1 MKGYDVVL
9 VNYKEKVFIP
19 LSRLRELMQ
28 EFGDAYVIMQ
38 KPFEP
43 GAIPVSSYM
52 DLVPNENDFIRMR
65 ASEILASDD
74 FEEVCVPRP
83 ALRDTRNLYHYHC
96 KELKRIKD
104 RLGVN
109 LITHLADKRGEQYE

>member
-38 KPFEP
+38 KPIEP
-43 GAIPVSSYM
+43 GVISVSSYM
-52 DLVPNENDFIRMR
+52 DLVPTENDFIRMR

-83 ALRDTRNLYHYHC
+83 SLRDTRDLYHYHC

-104 RLGVN
+104 RLDVN
-109 LITHLADKRGEQYE
+109 LITYLADKRGEQYE

>member
-19 LSRLRELMQ
+19 LSRLRELIQ

-43 GAIPVSSYM
+43 KAIPVSSYM

-65 ASEILASDD
+65 ALEILASDD

-83 ALRDTRNLYHYHC
+83 ALRDVRDLYIYFN
-96 KELKRIKD
+96 KEQKRIKD

>member
-19 LSRLRELMQ
+19 LSRLRELIQ
-28 EFGDAYVIMQ
+28 EFGNAYVIMQ

-43 GAIPVSSYM
+43 KAIPVSSYM
-52 DLVPNENDFIRMR
+52 DLVPNENDFIKMR
-65 ASEILASDD
+65 VSEILASED

-96 KELKRIKD
+96 KELERIKD

-109 LITHLADKRGEQYE
+109 LIAHLSDKRGEQYE

>member
-38 KPFEP
+38 KPIEP
-43 GAIPVSSYM
+43 GAISVSSYM
-52 DLVPNENDFIRMR
+52 DLVPTENGFIRMR

-83 ALRDTRNLYHYHC
+83 SLCDTRDLYHYHC

-104 RLGVN
+104 RLDVN
-109 LITHLADKRGEQYE
+109 LITYLADKRGEQYE

>member
-38 KPFEP
+38 KPIEP
-43 GAIPVSSYM
+43 GAISVSSYM
-52 DLVPNENDFIRMR
+52 DLVPIENDLIRMR

-74 FEEVCVPRP
+74 FEEVCVPSY
-83 ALRDTRNLYHYHC
+83 ALRDARDLYIYFN
-96 KELKRIKD
+96 EEQKRIND
-104 RLGVN
+104 RLGIN
-109 LITHLADKRGEQYE
+109 LMSVINNK